1 MQELLFG
8 VPQVSILGPLLF
20 KIFLYDLILT
30 VKFMSLKSGL
40 LSIKIDLILE
50 KLELTASETFQWFA
64 DNAVKTNPEKD
75 HLLLTTQ
82 NEKDVIFV
90 GNKLKNNASE
100 VLGTTVNSKHI
111 YNEHVNKIFD
121 KTSQKLN
128 EIARVMSFMS
138 IKKKGI
144 YENIH

>member
-1 MQELLFG
+1 M
-8 VPQVSILGPLLF
+8 
-20 KIFLYDLILT
+20 
-30 VKFMSLKSGL
+30 
-40 LSIKIDLILE
+40 
-50 KLELTASETFQWFA
+50 ELTTSETFQWFA

-100 VLGTTVNSKHI
+100 VLDTTVNSKHI